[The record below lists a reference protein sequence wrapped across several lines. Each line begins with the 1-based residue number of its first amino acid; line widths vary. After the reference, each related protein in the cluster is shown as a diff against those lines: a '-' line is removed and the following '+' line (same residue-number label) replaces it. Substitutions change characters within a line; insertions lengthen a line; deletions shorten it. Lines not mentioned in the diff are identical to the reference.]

1 MLAGVSASS
10 QQSGA
15 FPFGQGDINKRKKIE
30 RTLLDQLRSLGKT
43 STLKTGQTPE
53 TSKNFQIEL
62 SEIKQIV
69 EKAAKPSQQKVS
81 IA

>member
-43 STLKTGQTPE
+43 STLKTG
-53 TSKNFQIEL
+53 
-62 SEIKQIV
+62 
-69 EKAAKPSQQKVS
+69 
-81 IA
+81 